1 MRVSLNLDEKIT
13 SVDGKYSL
21 NNSDYQLFSLENNI
35 KNNLVNLKLNAD
47 YDKHLYFEL
56 INYEKP
62 EGVTANLKV
71 ELNKNKEN
79 TI

>member
-1 MRVSLNLDEKIT
+1 M
-13 SVDGKYSL
+13 
-21 NNSDYQLFSLENNI
+21 
-35 KNNLVNLKLNAD
+35 D

-79 TI
+79 TNIKSQVF